1 MYWSNI
7 YKFPFLSSSS
17 THSLFSLV
25 KRSNTWFLKKNMEIC
40 KSKKK
45 ETTTLKMTWAIN
57 CWEFATSFKPRW
69 WGNMGLGEPLAHT
82 LLRIFKVKIFKARIN
97 KNMVYDH
104 IHWDQNFMCPKY
116 RTPTPKE
123 ASYWHCA
130 LNHSQPYVSS
140 GDPKEA
146 CWLSWPWRMVLLY
159 KSKEYSTYNGKTR

>member
-1 MYWSNI
+1 MCILSNLL
-7 YKFPFLSSSS
+7 YKAKFYKHNFSTGIHEHLHFRSFQILPMFTLSPLRY
-17 THSLFSLV
+17 H
-25 KRSNTWFLKKNMEIC
+25 C
-40 KSKKK
+40 
-45 ETTTLKMTWAIN
+45 
-57 CWEFATSFKPRW
+57 TSFKPRW
-69 WGNMGLGEPLAHT
+69 WGNMGLGEPLTHT

-97 KNMVYDH
+97 KYMVYDH